1 MLMAYFI
8 RNVQRLIMTK
18 SIIHPELEI
27 PEWGTDE
34 YRIWWESQY
43 DQYETHELQ
52 RTPPL
57 SVLEWA
63 DGFVGK

>member
-1 MLMAYFI
+1 
-8 RNVQRLIMTK
+8 MTIQSK
-18 SIIHPELEI
+18 IHPELQI
-27 PEWGTDE
+27 PEWGTEE

-43 DQYETHELQ
+43 DQHESHELQ

-57 SVLEWA
+57 QVLEWA